1 MNNNLKILYDAYF
14 KYIFNKRFGIMYMS
28 RIISTLFDLD
38 YDDLV
43 NNILIASTEHVRSKS
58 IKSSFSDVIYM
69 YKNKRFIIEMN
80 NSYTSEIVYK
90 NHFYL
95 FYHHIFDLE
104 NKNSYNSNIETYL
117 IDIDNFDILD
127 KLHKKDMKHEFIYQ
141 SRLILD
147 NTLYSLYPNIRAVR
161 INLDYLKKK
170 QYNYGM
176 LSDIERSCL
185 IFTTNDL
192 NVLRKETKVEN
203 IEGVIKMFKMVYENG
218 EIYPVFDE
226 EKFHE
231 AEKRDMYRQG
241 EEDGIEKGIEQGIE
255 QGSVNEKISIAK
267 ILRKKNFTDKD
278 IMEITGIT
286 KSQIKSI

>member
-14 KYIFNKRFGIMYMS
+14 KYIFN
-28 RIISTLFDLD
+28 
-38 YDDLV
+38 
-43 NNILIASTEHVRSKS
+43 NIVVASTEHVRSKS

-69 YKNKRFIIEMN
+69 YRNKRFIIEMN

-117 IDIDNFDILD
+117 IDILD

-141 SRLILD
+141 SRLIFD
-147 NTLYSLYPNIRAVR
+147 NTLYSLYPNIRVVR

-170 QYNYGM
+170 QYAYGM
-176 LSDIERSCL
+176 LSDIERKC
-185 IFTTNDL
+185 
-192 NVLRKETKVEN
+192 
-203 IEGVIKMFKMVYENG
+203 
-218 EIYPVFDE
+218 
-226 EKFHE
+226 
-231 AEKRDMYRQG
+231 
-241 EEDGIEKGIEQGIE
+241 EEDGIEKG
-255 QGSVNEKISIAK
+255 SANEKISIAK

-286 KSQIKSI
+286 KSQIKTI

>member
-1 MNNNLKILYDAYF
+1 
-14 KYIFNKRFGIMYMS
+14 
-28 RIISTLFDLD
+28 
-38 YDDLV
+38 
-43 NNILIASTEHVRSKS
+43 
-58 IKSSFSDVIYM
+58 
-69 YKNKRFIIEMN
+69 
-80 NSYTSEIVYK
+80 
-90 NHFYL
+90 
-95 FYHHIFDLE
+95 
-104 NKNSYNSNIETYL
+104 
-117 IDIDNFDILD
+117 
-127 KLHKKDMKHEFIYQ
+127 MKHEFIYQ

-176 LSDIERSCL
+176 LSDIERDCL

-192 NVLRKETKVEN
+192 NVLRKETKFEN
-203 IEGVIKMFKMVYENG
+203 IEGVIEMFKMVYENG

-241 EEDGIEKGIEQGIE
+241 EEDGIEKGIEQGKVEGIKQGIE

-286 KSQIKSI
+286 KSQIKTI

>member
-1 MNNNLKILYDAYF
+1 MYDSYF
-14 KYIFNKRFGIMYMS
+14 KYIFN
-28 RIISTLFDLD
+28 
-38 YDDLV
+38 
-43 NNILIASTEHVRSKS
+43 NIVVASTESVRSKS
-58 IKSSFSDVIYM
+58 IKSSFSYVIYM
-69 YKNKRFIIEMN
+69 YRNKRFIIEMN

-170 QYNYGM
+170 QYAYGM
-176 LSDIERSCL
+176 LSDIE
-185 IFTTNDL
+185 
-192 NVLRKETKVEN
+192 
-203 IEGVIKMFKMVYENG
+203 
-218 EIYPVFDE
+218 
-226 EKFHE
+226 
-231 AEKRDMYRQG
+231 RQG
-241 EEDGIEKGIEQGIE
+241 EEDGIEKG
-255 QGSVNEKISIAK
+255 SANEKISIAK

-286 KSQIKSI
+286 KSQIKTI